1 MQQQTVTADFRTL
14 AIDQL
19 RESPTNP
26 RRSFD
31 QAKLQELAQSI
42 RAQGVLVPLI
52 VRNLAADQFE
62 VVAGARRFR
71 AAQAAELFAVPVRV
85 VELTDDEALTL
96 QLVENAQRED
106 VHPLEE
112 AFAYRA
118 LLDMPEP
125 KYDVSSI
132 ALKVGKSIGH
142 VYGRLRYVDLIEPAA
157 QAFLENRL
165 TAGHALL
172 IARLPQSQQA
182 QALEAA
188 FRSHWGS
195 TEKQVIPVREL
206 AQWIRQNLMLQL
218 EDVIFDREDE
228 TLMSEAGS
236 CVSCQKRTG
245 FNTALFDDFPNDDRC
260 LDSGCYEAKVSA
272 WLKRQTEQNPA
283 LVQISEYYGPQRDKP
298 IIPRSQYV
306 EIKPTEN
313 SEEPEKPNQVL
324 CESAATG
331 IVVEGNQVGRTVQIC
346 ANAECPIHHAPQQQ
360 AREEREEEY
369 ERVLAERRKNLA
381 QNRELLDSVLSKV
394 PAVLGRPDHEMMI
407 AAWMESLDYEDFE
420 RLCERHQIPY
430 EETHLEEDIRELF
443 RQYLSKLADT
453 DVSRFLMELALLP
466 SGYSSNKL
474 EETDRLLVAAKLYDR
489 PRQRLPTVTVNKGK
503 QKSKSRVP
511 EKNRRNRKQ
520 MAAKGG
526 AA

>member
-31 QAKLQELAQSI
+31 QDKLQELAQSI
-42 RAQGVLVPLI
+42 KAQGVLVPLI
-52 VRNLAADQFE
+52 VRNLAAEQFE

-96 QLVENAQRED
+96 QLVENAQGED

-125 KYDVSSI
+125 KYDVASI

-195 TEKQVIPVREL
+195 FTEKQVIPVREL

-218 EDVIFDREDE
+218 EDAIFDREDE
-228 TLMSEAGS
+228 TLIPEAGS
-236 CVSCQKRTG
+236 CVRCQKRTG
-245 FNTALFDDFPNDDRC
+245 FNTALFDDFQNDDRC
-260 LDSGCYEAKVSA
+260 LDSVCYEAKVSA

-283 LVQISEYYGPQRDKP
+283 LVQISEYYGPQRDQP

-306 EIKPTEN
+306 EINPTES
-313 SEEPEKPNQVL
+313 SEEPGKLNQVL

-331 IVVEGNQVGRTVQIC
+331 IVVEGNHVGKTIKIC
-346 ANAECPIHHAPQQQ
+346 ADPECPIHHAPQRQE
-360 AREEREEEY
+360 REERDEEY
-369 ERVLAERRKNLA
+369 ERAAEERRRNLAE
-381 QNRELLDSVLSKV
+381 NRQLLDSVLSKV
-394 PAVLGRPDHEMMI
+394 PAVLGRADHEMMI
-407 AAWMESLDYEDFE
+407 AGWLESLDCEDFE
-420 RLCERHQIPY
+420 RLCQRHQIQFG
-430 EETHLEEDIRELF
+430 ETETEEDIRESF
-443 RQYLSKLADT
+443 RQYVSKLADGE
-453 DVSRFLMELALLP
+453 VSRFMMELALL
-466 SGYSSNKL
+466 SYGYSSKKL
-474 EETDRLLVAAKLYDR
+474 DETDRLIVAAKLYNR
-489 PRQRLPTVTVNKGK
+489 PRKRLAPVAVPKAKQRT
-503 QKSKSRVP
+503 KSRVS
-511 EKNRRNRKQ
+511 EKNRKQ
-520 MAAKGG
+520 MTAKGG